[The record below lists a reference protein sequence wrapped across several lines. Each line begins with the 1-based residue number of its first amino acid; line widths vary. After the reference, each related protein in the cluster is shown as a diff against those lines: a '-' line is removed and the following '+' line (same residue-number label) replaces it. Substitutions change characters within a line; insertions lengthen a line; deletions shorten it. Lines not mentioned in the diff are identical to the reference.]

1 MPPELF
7 GRLHHILSLAD
18 KVADEIVYEEI
29 EILERVVPRMFEV
42 MHTTVKFLCDYVKRG
57 HFGRQSTSSGFGT
70 ADDRRENEGRAH
82 SFEGQ
87 GNDRANSQ
95 RVD

>member
-1 MPPELF
+1 MPSELF
-7 GRLHHILSLAD
+7 GRLHRILPLAD

-29 EILERVVPRMFEV
+29 NILEKIVPRMLEV

-57 HFGRQSTSSGFGT
+57 RFGRQPTFSGFGN
-70 ADDRRENEGRAH
+70 ADDHRENEGRAH

-87 GNDRANSQ
+87 RNDRANSQ